1 MQAAFP
7 GAGYRVRQWAQGA
20 SLEPQRARPSLA
32 DCLTPMRELANTP
45 EDLPSQRFDL
55 IGFCD
60 ACSRLVRI
68 GRTKVPPGLTTPEL
82 SAWLRC
88 TDW

>member
-1 MQAAFP
+1 
-7 GAGYRVRQWAQGA
+7 
-20 SLEPQRARPSLA
+20 
-32 DCLTPMRELANTP
+32 MRELANTP